1 MSELGSTKAL
11 QNEVNQVS
19 AHRPFEP
26 VDTQTPFPKAEKE
39 ILDHWSQIKAF
50 EKSVEQRP
58 EEDSYVFYDG
68 PPFATGLPHYGHMVA
83 STLKDIVPRY
93 WAMRGRKIERR
104 FGWDTHGL
112 PIEMLMEKELGL
124 SGPTSVKEFEWTGS
138 MKPLRK
144 RSQVHCRV
152 GNIGRTI
159 GSLGRFRQ

>member
-26 VDTQTPFPKAEKE
+26 VDTQTFFPKAEKE

-93 WAMRGRKIERR
+93 WAMRGGRSNAALDGIPTAYPSKCS
-104 FGWDTHGL
+104 W
-112 PIEMLMEKELGL
+112 KKNLGCRGDQRQRVWR
-124 SGPTSVKEFEWTGS
+124 GPV
-138 MKPLRK
+138 
-144 RSQVHCRV
+144 Q
-152 GNIGRTI
+152 
-159 GSLGRFRQ
+159 